1 VPQHRSAV
9 LVTIGG
15 VPIPFLRRPARGV
28 PAHQPPGAAAPS
40 TVQAA
45 MVQRVI
51 DAVDALVVVAS
62 PDCRLW
68 LWNGRCDATSGVP
81 LNEVAGKPLWSVMRL
96 RPNLRAQAQ
105 DSFDRL
111 ISGVERSVEFQSQW
125 LRKDGRRA
133 RVSWTARLVEG
144 GESGRFVV
152 ATGVETTRG
161 RQVAREMAEAEMRFE
176 KLLDVLPDP
185 VLVHQNGRLVFANR
199 AAVELYGARNAE
211 ELFGRH
217 VIEYVAPEDRE
228 LVRER
233 MIRMLASGEPE
244 PLVEERHLKL
254 DGTPFDGEVVAAPVT
269 FGGRPAVELVV
280 HDITARKETEAAL
293 RASEARVRA
302 VFDQSSLGMLLVN
315 RMGRTLEGNA
325 AFRSLLGYDTAELGT
340 LTISEITHPD
350 DRVASERLLEDL
362 FGGRADGY
370 EIEKRYVAKGGRE
383 IWVRVHVSAVRE
395 GPGEPQLVVG
405 TVEDIS
411 QRHVLEEQL
420 RQASKMEA
428 LGRLA
433 GGVAHDFNNLLT
445 VVNGYADLLV
455 LSLEGDDRAADAV
468 EIRRAGSR
476 AAELTAQ
483 LLAFGRRSK
492 RALEPVDLNGRIE
505 AMVPM
510 LRRLLGED
518 IEFQVA
524 FHQDVGAVEADPSQ
538 LDQLVMN
545 LIVNGRDAMPGGG
558 SLSLTTS
565 CFTPRGVVGRDSGA
579 AWARLEIADTGSG
592 MEPDVLEH
600 IFEPFF
606 TTKGQGKGTGLGL
619 ATVFGI
625 VQVMGGNVRAE
636 SSVGVGSR
644 FIVELPM
651 CETSSQP
658 SGARLADLVSIGRS
672 TETVL
677 LVEDEPTVRDF
688 CKRALGAEG
697 YRVFVAGPHE
707 ALAVAATLGTSLD
720 ILVTDVVMPDFDGPT
735 IAAALKSK
743 QRDLKVLF
751 MSGYP
756 RDREEELTGAAA
768 EGAVLAKPFTARELC
783 DAVQRVLDRPTR
795 KD

>member
-1 VPQHRSAV
+1 MYGASSAV
-9 LVTIGG
+9 EMYG
-15 VPIPFLRRPARGV
+15 RP
-28 PAHQPPGAAAPS
+28 
-40 TVQAA
+40 
-45 MVQRVI
+45 
-51 DAVDALVVVAS
+51 
-62 PDCRLW
+62 
-68 LWNGRCDATSGVP
+68 
-81 LNEVAGKPLWSVMRL
+81 
-96 RPNLRAQAQ
+96 
-105 DSFDRL
+105 
-111 ISGVERSVEFQSQW
+111 
-125 LRKDGRRA
+125 
-133 RVSWTARLVEG
+133 
-144 GESGRFVV
+144 
-152 ATGVETTRG
+152 
-161 RQVAREMAEAEMRFE
+161 
-176 KLLDVLPDP
+176 
-185 VLVHQNGRLVFANR
+185 
-199 AAVELYGARNAE
+199 
-211 ELFGRH
+211 
-217 VIEYVAPEDRE
+217 VIEYVAPEQQDLIR
-228 LVRER
+228 
-233 MIRMLASGEPE
+233 IRMGRMLTSGKAE
-244 PLVEERHLKL
+244 PLVEERHLRL
-254 DGTPFDGEVVAAPVT
+254 DGTPFDVEVVAAPVT
-269 FGGRPAVELVV
+269 FDGRPAIELVAR
-280 HDITARKETEAAL
+280 DITARRATEAAL
-293 RASEARVRA
+293 QASEARVRA
-302 VFDQSSLGMLLVN
+302 VFDQSSLGMLLVD
-315 RMGRTLEGNA
+315 RDGKWLEGNA
-325 AFRSLLGYDTAELGT
+325 AFRRLLGYDNAELGK
-340 LTISEITHPD
+340 LNVFDFTHPA
-350 DRVASERLLEDL
+350 DRDTGRRLLDDL
-362 FGGRADGY
+362 FAGRNDGY
-370 EIEKRYVAKGGRE
+370 EVEKRYIAKSGRE
-383 IWVRVHVSAVRE
+383 IWVRVHVSPVRE
-395 GPGEPQLVVG
+395 SPGQPQIAVG
-405 TVEDIS
+405 TVEDLSEHEI
-411 QRHVLEEQL
+411 LEEQL

-455 LSLEGDDRAADAV
+455 LSLDGDERAADAV

-492 RALEPVDLNGRIE
+492 RALEPVDLNGRVE

-518 IEFQVA
+518 IEFQVVLD
-524 FHQDVGAVEADPSQ
+524 HDVGAVEADPSQ

-558 SLSLTTS
+558 ALSLTTS
-565 CFTPRGVVGRDSGA
+565 CFTPDGVVGCDSGA

-606 TTKGQGKGTGLGL
+606 TTKGQGQGTGLGL

-658 SGARLADLVSIGRS
+658 LGARLADLVSGGRS

-688 CKRALGAEG
+688 CKRALGVEG